1 MNKVASLAAVLA
13 LVVMGVY
20 FFNGSNP
27 KSNNSDN
34 LTPAGLTSVGS
45 DSAEGKSCCSES
57 GSEMV
62 STGSCCA
69 DKTEMVKT
77 EAGASCC
84 SEKSASCC
92 SEKSEMVKTEA
103 GASCCSDKTA
113 ACCSE
118 GKSEVVTTGAEA
130 KACPCQAGKTETV
143 TTGAEKEECHGD
155 CESGCCQE
163 KKAEGEVAKTEG
175 GEGK

>member
-1 MNKVASLAAVLA
+1 MNKVASIAAVLA

-34 LTPAGLTSVGS
+34 LTPAGLTS
-45 DSAEGKSCCSES
+45 AEGKSCCSES

-62 STGSCCA
+62 STGTGSCCA

-84 SEKSASCC
+84 SEK
-92 SEKSEMVKTEA
+92 
-103 GASCCSDKTA
+103 TA

-118 GKSEVVTTGAEA
+118 GKSEVVATGAEA
-130 KACPCQAGKTETV
+130 KTCPCQAGKTETV

>member
-1 MNKVASLAAVLA
+1 MHKVAFLAAVVD

-20 FFNGSNP
+20 FFNGSAQ
-27 KSNNSDN
+27 KSNSSDN
-34 LTPAGLTSVGS
+34 VTPAGLT
-45 DSAEGKSCCSES
+45 SAEGKSCCSES
-57 GSEMV
+57 GTEMV
-62 STGSCCA
+62 STGGCSCCA

-77 EAGASCC
+77 EAGESCC
-84 SEKSASCC
+84 SEKTASCC

-103 GASCCSDKTA
+103 GASCCGEKSE

-118 GKSEVVTTGAEA
+118 GKSEVVSAGAEA
-130 KACPCQAGKTETV
+130 KTCPGQACKTEAV
-143 TTGAEKEECHGD
+143 TTGGEKEECHGD

-175 GEGK
+175 GESK

>member
-27 KSNNSDN
+27 KSSNSDN
-34 LTPAGLTSVGS
+34 LTPAGLTSV
-45 DSAEGKSCCSES
+45 EGKSCCSES

-84 SEKSASCC
+84 SEKAASCC

-103 GASCCSDKTA
+103 GASCCSEKTA

-130 KACPCQAGKTETV
+130 KACPCQAGKTEAV